1 MCVFVCSIVVGFCS
15 SHYLAFL
22 VVADVVAVFV
32 VVFA

>member
-22 VVADVVAVFV
+22 VVVAVFV